1 MISTTSEA
9 GGYEAFALYN
19 ALKLHFTGS
28 YDYVKYNGKTNV
40 SKEQFMLRKDKFT
53 FYKLSRKY
61 KREELFG
68 FYIANM
74 LKNPKVWA
82 GELIMEDADS
92 EYKLWTKVQQSLSY
106 IFEQDLN
113 KLFDSVDK
121 PDELLK
127 VVDGQYPLLYNQFL
141 QENIYLETIIILDD
155 VMNFLPMWEKK
166 IEDDI
171 VFPDFLF
178 RCRKY
183 KPFLNYDKA
192 KLKNLLK
199 EKICQNA

>member
-1 MISTTSEA
+1 
-9 GGYEAFALYN
+9 
-19 ALKLHFTGS
+19 
-28 YDYVKYNGKTNV
+28 
-40 SKEQFMLRKDKFT
+40 
-53 FYKLSRKY
+53 
-61 KREELFG
+61 
-68 FYIANM
+68 
-74 LKNPKVWA
+74 
-82 GELIMEDADS
+82 MEDADS

>member
-1 MISTTSEA
+1 
-9 GGYEAFALYN
+9 
-19 ALKLHFTGS
+19 LHFTGS
-28 YDYVKYNGKTNV
+28 YDYTKYNGKTNV
-40 SKEQFMLRKDKFT
+40 NKEQFMLRKDKFT

-183 KPFLNYDKA
+183 KPFLNYDKV